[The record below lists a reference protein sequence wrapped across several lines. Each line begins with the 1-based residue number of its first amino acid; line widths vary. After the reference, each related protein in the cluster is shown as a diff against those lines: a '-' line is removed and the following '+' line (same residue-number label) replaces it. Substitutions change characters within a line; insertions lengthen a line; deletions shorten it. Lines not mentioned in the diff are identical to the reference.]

1 MDITRK
7 DRSPCC
13 DAQFPYEPHI
23 FEYCLPQSVAN
34 MYDTTFFRPGVA
46 GPKFADLA
54 PRLHTEDYLGLA
66 GGNESAEYSSNLSSA
81 TPLLVKALV
90 IEFESNVAYSTIY
103 VNIKDFFESVESW
116 FQAQLSTAPPELQ
129 GGWFTSDLK
138 FYNVQD
144 TLSHDTLI
152 AICLAMAASLIVLL
166 CFTVNILISIY
177 AVLTV
182 SLSIFN
188 TVAVLILLGWQ
199 LNILESIAVSTAI
212 GLAVDFSLHYGIH
225 YRMSP
230 VKDRLAATQFVLSR
244 IIGPTVMAATTTG
257 LAGGIMMASNI
268 LPYIQI
274 GVFLVVVMIVS
285 WFYATFFLM
294 SLLRVAGP
302 QHGFL
307 ELNWPLFS
315 SHRNS
320 ASGKFY
326 ER

>member
-1 MDITRK
+1 M
-7 DRSPCC
+7 
-13 DAQFPYEPHI
+13 
-23 FEYCLPQSVAN
+23 
-34 MYDTTFFRPGVA
+34 
-46 GPKFADLA
+46 
-54 PRLHTEDYLGLA
+54 
-66 GGNESAEYSSNLSSA
+66 
-81 TPLLVKALV
+81 
-90 IEFESNVAYSTIY
+90 
-103 VNIKDFFESVESW
+103 
-116 FQAQLSTAPPELQ
+116 QLKTAPPELQ

-144 TLSHDTLI
+144 TLSHDTFV
-152 AICLAMAASLIVLL
+152 AICLAMAASLAVLL

-230 VKDRLAATQFVLSR
+230 VKERLAATQFVLSR

-307 ELNWPLFS
+307 ELKWPLWSKRS
-315 SHRNS
+315 SGS
-320 ASGKFY
+320 SKFY